1 MEDVGAPILTPSLR
15 QAVEVVLDAVE
26 RQLSPVIQSSTA
38 SQVVLAPWITLD
50 HLGAGRK
57 LEENVGYT
65 LWL

>member
-1 MEDVGAPILTPSLR
+1 MEDVGAPILTPWLR

-50 HLGAGRK
+50 HLGADGK
-57 LEENVGYT
+57 PEEYVGYT